1 MEYQLRSII
10 RKYDLAQDQERVR
23 FITEAADL
31 VSSLGSP
38 VQREIYGGRAADAA
52 GISHETMKLEVNKA
66 FKRRLAREK
75 KKQEKIDLAP
85 ARNLQPRSKSIRYDN
100 MKSAMAEE
108 ALLAMVLKDP
118 ALLDQVG
125 ALRGG
130 MFSSPLLGRVYT
142 QLKERHD
149 AGLEVSITVLSDLD
163 QEETS
168 HMAGLFQRQQGPVS
182 TQALQDCVRVIQTEH
197 GSGSVETED
206 DLLRLRDKF
215 KERKGFGK

>member
-1 MEYQLRSII
+1 
-10 RKYDLAQDQERVR
+10 
-23 FITEAADL
+23 
-31 VSSLGSP
+31 
-38 VQREIYGGRAADAA
+38 
-52 GISHETMKLEVNKA
+52 
-66 FKRRLAREK
+66 
-75 KKQEKIDLAP
+75 
-85 ARNLQPRSKSIRYDN
+85 

-125 ALRGG
+125 VLRGG

-168 HMAGLFQRQQGPVS
+168 HIAGLFQRQQGPVS